1 MTTRITADE
10 KTTTQS
16 LYVKKKKKSETA
28 LRECVRQAVDS
39 YIQKMDGHPTDGL
52 HKLLISEVE
61 KPLLET
67 VMKHTGSNQVRAAQ
81 LLGINRTTLRSKLK
95 KYDIL

>member
-1 MTTRITADE
+1 MTTRTTAGQTAA
-10 KTTTQS
+10 KQN
-16 LYVKKKKKSETA
+16 LYVTKKNSEKP

-39 YIQKMDGHPTDGL
+39 YFEKMEGHQADGL
-52 HKLLISEVE
+52 YKLLISEVE

-81 LLGINRTTLRSKLK
+81 VLGINRTTLRSKLK

>member
-1 MTTRITADE
+1 MTTRTTADE
-10 KTTTQS
+10 QTTTQS
-16 LYVKKKKKSETA
+16 LYVKKKKTEKP
-28 LRECVRQAVDS
+28 LRECVRQAVDT
-39 YIQKMDGHPTDGL
+39 YIEKMDGHPTDGL
-52 HKLLISEVE
+52 YKLLISEVE

-95 KYDIL
+95 KYQLL